1 MIVKHTSLAGSGW
14 EVYVPVDATHHEYI
28 RRCIVNY
35 MYRSGL
41 DSELNDEAQEFVSSI
56 YSDMEIVPFDVAGT
70 EAHVIMLYESKII
83 TKSDAA
89 KILTVLKEIRNGKI
103 DVEDTNKN
111 AEDCHEMLEGYIT
124 KKVGSKIGG
133 KIQTGRSRNDQV
145 ATAIKMKLR
154 HDTNMIQVYILQ
166 LIEALLEMA
175 EDNKNTIIPLYT
187 HLQHAQVGVLSHY
200 FIAQADIL
208 SRDYERFSS
217 LYDRLDSNPL
227 GSGPVGG
234 TNIPI
239 DRKIT
244 TELLSFSYIQDNSL
258 DATSTR
264 DHMSE
269 FASCVAIMMVNLSR
283 MAEDLIIWSSNEFSF
298 VEISSDLASPSSI
311 MPQKKNP
318 DTLELIRGKAASAI
332 GGLTSILTIQKG
344 LASGY
349 GRDLQE
355 TKDATWVTSKN
366 AQGALQMMFNI
377 LINLVIHK
385 GSMYRAAETG
395 HLMALDVAEKLV
407 EKNVPFR
414 QAHMEVGTLVGLARS
429 NGKELIGLTNEE
441 IESVTT
447 VNPDMIIEIFNRYD
461 TQASARK
468 RRSMGSTSSNEQ
480 DRMIKES
487 RDSLEQMFN
496 ELDEQR
502 QQANAGMYEM
512 WGKIDEMIKSSKRSK
527 KTTNR

>member
-227 GSGPVGG
+227 GSGPCWW
-234 TNIPI
+234 NQYPH
-239 DRKIT
+239 R
-244 TELLSFSYIQDNSL
+244 
-258 DATSTR
+258 
-264 DHMSE
+264 
-269 FASCVAIMMVNLSR
+269 
-283 MAEDLIIWSSNEFSF
+283 
-298 VEISSDLASPSSI
+298 P
-311 MPQKKNP
+311 
-318 DTLELIRGKAASAI
+318 
-332 GGLTSILTIQKG
+332 
-344 LASGY
+344 
-349 GRDLQE
+349 
-355 TKDATWVTSKN
+355 
-366 AQGALQMMFNI
+366 
-377 LINLVIHK
+377 
-385 GSMYRAAETG
+385 
-395 HLMALDVAEKLV
+395 
-407 EKNVPFR
+407 
-414 QAHMEVGTLVGLARS
+414 
-429 NGKELIGLTNEE
+429 
-441 IESVTT
+441 
-447 VNPDMIIEIFNRYD
+447 
-461 TQASARK
+461 
-468 RRSMGSTSSNEQ
+468 
-480 DRMIKES
+480 
-487 RDSLEQMFN
+487 
-496 ELDEQR
+496 
-502 QQANAGMYEM
+502 
-512 WGKIDEMIKSSKRSK
+512 
-527 KTTNR
+527 

>member
-1 MIVKHTSLAGSGW
+1 M
-14 EVYVPVDATHHEYI
+14 
-28 RRCIVNY
+28 
-35 MYRSGL
+35 
-41 DSELNDEAQEFVSSI
+41 
-56 YSDMEIVPFDVAGT
+56 
-70 EAHVIMLYESKII
+70 
-83 TKSDAA
+83 
-89 KILTVLKEIRNGKI
+89 
-103 DVEDTNKN
+103 
-111 AEDCHEMLEGYIT
+111 
-124 KKVGSKIGG
+124 
-133 KIQTGRSRNDQV
+133 
-145 ATAIKMKLR
+145 
-154 HDTNMIQVYILQ
+154 
-166 LIEALLEMA
+166 
-175 EDNKNTIIPLYT
+175 
-187 HLQHAQVGVLSHY
+187 
-200 FIAQADIL
+200 
-208 SRDYERFSS
+208 
-217 LYDRLDSNPL
+217 
-227 GSGPVGG
+227 
-234 TNIPI
+234 
-239 DRKIT
+239 
-244 TELLSFSYIQDNSL
+244 

-385 GSMYRAAETG
+385 NSMYRAAETG

-414 QAHMEVGTLVGLARS
+414 QAHMEVGALVGLARS
-429 NGKELIGLTNEE
+429 KGKELIGLTNEE

-461 TQASARK
+461 TQESARK

-527 KTTNR
+527 KTTNK